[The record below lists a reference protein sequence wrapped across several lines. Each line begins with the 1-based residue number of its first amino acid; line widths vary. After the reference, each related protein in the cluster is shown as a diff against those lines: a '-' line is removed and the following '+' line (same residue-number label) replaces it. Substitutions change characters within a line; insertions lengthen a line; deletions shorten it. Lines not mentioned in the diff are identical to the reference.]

1 MGFRTHVKGYDNTS
15 TKAVESYFWNYKPY
29 L

>member
-1 MGFRTHVKGYDNTS
+1 MGFRINVKGYDNTS
-15 TKAVESYFWNYKPY
+15 TKAVESYFGNYQLY